1 MREDVPVALPF
12 WVEYCRALY
21 ATPRAWA
28 YKGENLVH
36 AFEALADV
44 VEARS
49 DLADLRDQA
58 LMLAG
63 MAVEVFLKAIAV
75 SDPDTRAIV
84 SGARPRGHGVDAK
97 LWESFYTHD
106 LTTLAK
112 AATVGLD
119 QSQTVTAAGLSQ
131 YILWKGRYVVPR
143 EKGIEHLA
151 RRDLSPTVEEARE
164 LLEHIITEVKVR
176 LYGQHVDAATSCN

>member
-1 MREDVPVALPF
+1 MRDDVQVALPF
-12 WVEYCRALY
+12 WAEYCRALY

-28 YKGENLVH
+28 HKGENLVH
-36 AFEALADV
+36 AFEVLADV
-44 VEARS
+44 AEARR

-63 MAVEVFLKAIAV
+63 MAIEVLLKAIAV
-75 SDPDTRAIV
+75 NVPETRAIV
-84 SGARPRGHGVDAK
+84 FGTRPRGGVDAE

-112 AATVGLD
+112 AAGVELD
-119 QSQTVTAAGLSQ
+119 ESQVTTAAGLSQ

-151 RRDLSPTVEEARE
+151 RRDLSPTVEGARE
-164 LLEHIITEVKVR
+164 LIDRVVQEVQVR
-176 LYGQHVDAATSCN
+176 LYERAEPEVSL